1 MCTREQFGRL
11 QDILDRYEGIFSKNK
26 TDIGLSKLAE
36 HDIVLEP
43 DSKYFREAPRRLN
56 DEKKKA
62 ADETIKELLKAG
74 LIRESKSPF
83 ASGIVM
89 VRKKDG
95 SYRMCIDFRMLNKIT
110 VPDAFPL
117 PRTDDLIEALGS
129 ASIFTSMDLG
139 SAFWQVPLPEDKK
152 YTTAFATPEGLYEFN
167 RMPFGLCNAA
177 ATFQRL
183 MSKVMKGIQS
193 KYGNLVLCYID
204 DILVATNTVDEH
216 LDRLEE
222 VFHALEEAGLKLKA
236 AKCQLLQT
244 EIIFPGKHIKDG
256 KAYPTEEGIEKVKK
270 WLPPR
275 NKLELSKF
283 IGLIGYYR
291 PFIKDLSAIS
301 FPLSEMLSKKNPFK
315 WGKIEHNAFEKLKE
329 IMVSKPM
336 LELPTQDGEF
346 ILDTDASRIG
356 MGAVLS

>member
-43 DSKYFREAPRRLN
+43 DAKYFREAPRRLN

-167 RMPFGLCNAA
+167 RIPFGLCNAA

-216 LDRLEE
+216 LDRIEE
-222 VFHALEEAGLKLKA
+222 VFHALEEAGLKL
-236 AKCQLLQT
+236 
-244 EIIFPGKHIKDG
+244 
-256 KAYPTEEGIEKVKK
+256 
-270 WLPPR
+270 
-275 NKLELSKF
+275 
-283 IGLIGYYR
+283 
-291 PFIKDLSAIS
+291 
-301 FPLSEMLSKKNPFK
+301 
-315 WGKIEHNAFEKLKE
+315 
-329 IMVSKPM
+329 
-336 LELPTQDGEF
+336 
-346 ILDTDASRIG
+346 
-356 MGAVLS
+356 